1 MRRTRGKNLKKNLIR
16 KGTVAALAVSLLAV
30 SLPAQAAETMLW
42 PVRTEV
48 AGEEISPS
56 AFPIMENGDIYIDFA
71 SAARA
76 LGFDVS
82 YDKAKK
88 QIKAVSEAAK
98 ITVDVKNRKIYVDGK
113 LFKYAYAPTVT
124 NDGGNVMVLLETFN
138 QSEAFSADFDVE
150 SGTIY
155 IMENEVQLSASV
167 QKKILNAAKA
177 EIGQYYAGK
186 ISDLKLETSGDTATV
201 TAKVFVPR
209 GISTEDGDR
218 NLFDTI
224 IHAEVQLYRTFDRS
238 WEVDSS
244 KDRYETEYPNYKS
257 VAEKEDPKIGAAD
270 KAAIRELVGAYVKA
284 LDEEDAEGVVALM
297 RLDELQKM
305 SLFPTF
311 KDIVYTVGSTFIHEN
326 YDYRLNK
333 AVVFDHAGSSGAW
346 VYASIAR
353 TAPADDLLAPGTS
366 VLDKVFVAIKGS
378 DGKWLLEPMSG
389 GAFLHSDRD
398 LLNGY
403 SEEPDPV
410 IELGGAETDSQ

>member
-1 MRRTRGKNLKKNLIR
+1 MRQTRRKSVKEILIQ
-16 KGTVAALAVSLLAV
+16 KGTIAALGISLLAG

-48 AGEEISPS
+48 AGDEISPS
-56 AFPIMENGDIYIDFA
+56 AFPITENGEIYIDFA

-88 QIKAVSEAAK
+88 QIKAVSEAGK

-113 LFKYAYAPTVT
+113 LFKYDYAPTVT
-124 NDGGNVMVLLETFN
+124 NDGGNTMVLLETFN

-155 IMENEVQLSASV
+155 IEEDSSESPTLI
-167 QKKILNAAKA
+167 QKKILEIAKKR
-177 EIGQYYAGK
+177 ILDYYPGK
-186 ISDLKLETSGDTATV
+186 LSDLELEMLGDSAIV
-201 TAKVFVPR
+201 TAKVFMPR
-209 GISTEDGDR
+209 GVSEEDGER
-218 NLFDTI
+218 NLFDTM
-224 IHAEVQLYRTFDRS
+224 IHAKVKLDRTFDRS

-244 KDRYETEYPNYKS
+244 ASRYETEYPDYKS
-257 VAEKEDPKIGAAD
+257 IAEKEDPKVGAAD

-284 LDEEDAEGVVALM
+284 LDEEDAEGLVALM

-333 AVVFDHAGSSGAW
+333 AVVFDHDGSSGAW

-353 TAPADDLLAPGTS
+353 TAPADDLLSPGTS
-366 VLDKVFVAIKGS
+366 VLDKAFVAIKGS
-378 DGKWLLEPMSG
+378 DGKWLLNPMSG
-389 GAFLHSDRD
+389 GAFFHDDRD

-403 SEEPDPV
+403 SAEEDQV
-410 IELGGAETDSQ
+410 IEFGGAETDSE